1 MFENW
6 QNVFSYKL
14 LAIFFIVIVT
24 VVFLFQTFYAVSE
37 KESFTDYSNLSVSDG
52 MSLDK
57 NNVNMILF
65 YAPWCG
71 HCKTLM
77 PNWDRLYEKYDKK
90 QMNGKVINIVKIDCD
105 ANVEIAKQYDI
116 QGYPTIK
123 LLSVNNEGALNL
135 YDYDDE
141 RQLGKLEQFINL
153 MTNQ

>member
-14 LAIFFIVIVT
+14 LAIIFIVIVT

-77 PNWDRLYEKYDKK
+77 PDWNRLYEKYDKK

-105 ANVEIAKQYDI
+105 ANEQIAKQYDI

>member
-1 MFENW
+1 MLENL
-6 QNVFSYKL
+6 QNVFTYKI
-14 LAIFFIVIVT
+14 LAIIFIVIVT
-24 VVFLFQTFYAVSE
+24 VVFLFQTFYSVSE

-57 NNVNMILF
+57 NNINMILF

-77 PNWDRLYEKYDKK
+77 PDWDQLYEKYNKK
-90 QMNGKVINIVKIDCD
+90 QMNGKVINIVKINCEE
-105 ANVEIAKQYDI
+105 NEQIAQQYDI

-123 LLSVNNEGALNL
+123 LLSVNNAGALNL
-135 YDYDDE
+135 FDYDDE
-141 RQLGKLEQFINL
+141 RQIGKLEQFINL

>member
-14 LAIFFIVIVT
+14 LAIIFIVIVT

-77 PNWDRLYEKYDKK
+77 PDWNRLYEKYDKK

-105 ANVEIAKQYDI
+105 ANEQIAKQYDI

-123 LLSVNNEGALNL
+123 LLTDDVEYEFIEEPTYLNIEKFVR
-135 YDYDDE
+135 Y
-141 RQLGKLEQFINL
+141 NL
-153 MTNQ
+153 TKS